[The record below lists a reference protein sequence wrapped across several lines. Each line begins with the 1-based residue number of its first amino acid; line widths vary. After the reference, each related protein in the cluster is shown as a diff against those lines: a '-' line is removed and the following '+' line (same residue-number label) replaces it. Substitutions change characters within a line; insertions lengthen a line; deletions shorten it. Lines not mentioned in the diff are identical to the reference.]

1 MLGFM
6 DMGGGMRDVYGAGV
20 TDCFLDNG
28 ISFDYCIGVS
38 AGCANIATFLAGQR
52 GRNFRFY
59 TDYALRKEYMSAE
72 NFIKSGSFFNLDYVY
87 SYLSNSSGE
96 NPLDFDAMKN
106 NKSEF
111 IVVAT
116 DAESGN
122 PVYFNKKYLTRD
134 NYDVIKASCAVPL
147 MNKPYA
153 VNGHEYFD
161 GGVSDPLPVDKAF
174 ADGCDKIVAVLT
186 RPVDFVKKPEKFDLV
201 IHRSLGEK
209 YPEVYGKIH
218 TRHEAYNRSL
228 EKLRAYQK
236 EGRAVIIAPPS
247 GSSISIASKDAKKLK
262 KVYEQGYADA
272 EKALE
277 NI

>member
-1 MLGFM
+1 
-6 DMGGGMRDVYGAGV
+6 
-20 TDCFLDNG
+20 
-28 ISFDYCIGVS
+28 
-38 AGCANIATFLAGQR
+38 
-52 GRNFRFY
+52 
-59 TDYALRKEYMSAE
+59 
-72 NFIKSGSFFNLDYVY
+72 
-87 SYLSNSSGE
+87 
-96 NPLDFDAMKN
+96 
-106 NKSEF
+106 
-111 IVVAT
+111 
-116 DAESGN
+116 
-122 PVYFNKKYLTRD
+122 
-134 NYDVIKASCAVPL
+134 

-153 VNGHEYFD
+153 VNGREYFD